1 MKASPHSCFI
11 ASLMSKIRALRYVEF
26 IKERMPGDRVLN
38 SITYR
43 LKPPVAFIGT
53 RGAVFQKNTSFSALD
68 FTDSPGKLDS
78 FYVEIGFIRK
88 G

>member
-1 MKASPHSCFI
+1 MT
-11 ASLMSKIRALRYVEF
+11 L
-26 IKERMPGDRVLN
+26 
-38 SITYR
+38 
-43 LKPPVAFIGT
+43 PVAFIGT